1 MISEL
6 PVKARTIHI
15 NPHFKGKVN
24 IPTSKTLRQTSISK
38 NSVVQTF
45 TSTPATNSLSYQPSL
60 NLPSNKTTNQ
70 VIPTPNLP
78 VPSNLQLPPLPPL
91 GILPAVLNRP
101 PPPVHFLH
109 QLHSIGI
116 PKVHIPPQV
125 FATNIAQALHPPP
138 LQYKPPPTLV
148 PAAPPVVS
156 NNIPIP
162 AASSVISDV
171 KESAKVETSKSSKND
186 VKVDSSEIKIKAP
199 SSVITL
205 TGAGLLEKDQIKYVA
220 SFIFICLF
228 LNTLAAIFLQ
238 IFQFFQRKV
247 ENHNKNIQ
255 IIDLTKSFKHQKCL
269 IHSKVLLLLA
279 SNLLLVKNLPRIRTK
294 MR

>member
-205 TGAGLLEKDQIKYVA
+205 TGAGLLEKDQIKFDKKLQTSKVSDSLKSA
-220 SFIFICLF
+220 STSRLKPPPCQKSS
-228 LNTLAAIFLQ
+228 T
-238 IFQFFQRKV
+238 
-247 ENHNKNIQ
+247 NKNE
-255 IIDLTKSFKHQKCL
+255 DEMNAMVFSYYLFE
-269 IHSKVLLLLA
+269 LL
-279 SNLLLVKNLPRIRTK
+279 
-294 MR
+294 